1 MKTRVKTTK
10 PEAALRVA
18 IGKLFETLPALEN
31 IELSL
36 GGQRYRAHRSE
47 PWVCMDVKAKGRGWE
62 CWTEYG
68 LPAYHEFC
76 RRQAMAGIEP
86 WASQAERRT

>member
-1 MKTRVKTTK
+1 MKTTK

-47 PWVCMDVKAKGRGWE
+47 PWVCMDKKSSGRGWDD
-62 CWTEYG
+62 WTEYP
-68 LPAYHEFC
+68 LPAYHEYC
-76 RRQAMAGIEP
+76 RRQAKAGIEP
-86 WASQAERRT
+86 WASEARWRT